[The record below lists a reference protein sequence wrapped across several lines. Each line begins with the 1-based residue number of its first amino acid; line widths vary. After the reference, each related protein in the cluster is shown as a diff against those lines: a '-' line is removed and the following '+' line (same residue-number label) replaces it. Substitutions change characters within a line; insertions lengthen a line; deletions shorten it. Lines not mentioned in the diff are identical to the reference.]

1 MSPEASFPSQRT
13 QGESPPSAR
22 GKDGVEDLDRSP
34 SVNDDVSGCTQRAS
48 ELENQRRLH
57 IQEAWT
63 LRHRYEQLKHAR
75 KALKAGQGE
84 EGRTDSEERSK
95 ELELLGTSARK
106 LENDDVTLNGEY
118 QKEMNAA
125 LDRRPSAPR
134 SHKSAE
140 AQLAHQ
146 LASRQVQKGTW
157 IAHRSLLSTLLGPL
171 TKLPEQQS
179 LEECWVSICKL
190 SGDYIELARSEE
202 ELGYRKTELDYFD
215 APRPDDQARDSQDL
229 QGRTTTGFNLDS
241 EDSPIADG
249 RFQMTVQHSLD
260 HTREIPQ
267 VPGAEEVQQVL
278 RKPLR
283 DANDSVDEIL
293 KGSKLPMRYRELCGA
308 LKELHGSIASAH
320 AKALESLENTVQTIC
335 REKPD
340 CPGAAHERL
349 MDLARD
355 AYKWKRL
362 EEQEILSQQIP
373 QMLQRRW
380 EAEKV
385 LAKTL
390 SRTLGEDP
398 GLDQRAREVLTWR
411 DNVVHDALRPER
423 WVENLS
429 GSLPDEYRSGFQR
442 VLSAHEHT
450 RTTIA
455 TDLSRSLYKLGKRL
469 TDAGHERNLVYAP
482 TEDLVQALKKERLAK
497 KEARKAKKA
506 RRARRALERSGKA
519 TPVTPAS
526 QAATADTELSSPAS
540 TLVDIAGPTKEW
552 TADKDLPVIQSGAMS
567 PADVVAVP
575 EAQPHQ
581 PFDVQLTTEPPAG
594 CQEVRTAVQSP
605 SGPLSAPQSVSSL
618 KVEPHTGGLSRT
630 CMEIVPGQSHS
641 DDPQHKGSI
650 GHIPPLK
657 QQSDPKIHP
666 SKWEVF
672 ATPVPEN
679 PGTDTDG
686 SDTESAPKGSD
697 GNTAPSSICG
707 SHDRSPGLVPI
718 TPDRSG
724 PEGLV
729 VFPRGKTCGSQIPY
743 GFAGHLGSFECY
755 PKYYHSA
762 GSGKVPLEAPTL
774 PRPSEGTM
782 STPAVD
788 DQAFHWQLTP
798 RGTSS
803 GQSSMRP
810 CARSGGAKKPMEG
823 SVHFPKRGRWGPTLE
838 KWIEPGPPSEDPVTA
853 SAKNAYTQRFYHR
866 PENASIAVPSS
877 PSDAYPNLYLST
889 PPGRAAPSHENWH
902 LELNSQ
908 PPYPL
913 THIYVPSPWPNSQ
926 QHFHEAHEQHPPY
939 QHPYPHQSQQDLDH
953 QHPPQS
959 FSQGQGQTR
968 PTQPTFSNQ
977 DFLHLPLQQQRS
989 HPTYPPQFQLPF
1001 PHTGSLHPSPHSP
1014 HPQTP
1019 FEIFPHPQLPPNPP
1033 FHSWLELPPSHPR
1046 SCPQSSSIPASA
1058 DRLSIYHLHQ
1068 SPPYQESFGPSPSL
1082 QRCPSDLAILQPLP
1096 PEYRSPHDNSVAT
1109 LPSSGSTLSAQP
1121 TPTSHATRPPSPL
1134 TPGLGDSDPT
1144 DEGMRGKERL
1154 YHYDASMGGVWTL
1167 ANTLQQLSPL
1177 PRRRDSTGSI
1187 PAIGLT
1193 LGPRG
1198 W

>member
-1 MSPEASFPSQRT
+1 MLVDVR
-13 QGESPPSAR
+13 R
-22 GKDGVEDLDRSP
+22 GLLNSKI
-34 SVNDDVSGCTQRAS
+34 SVVFIFKKLGPYG
-48 ELENQRRLH
+48 
-57 IQEAWT
+57 I
-63 LRHRYEQLKHAR
+63 
-75 KALKAGQGE
+75 GQGE
-84 EGRTDSEERSK
+84 EGRTESEERSK

-106 LENDDVTLNGEY
+106 LENDDVTLDGEY

-249 RFQMTVQHSLD
+249 RFQMTVQYSLD

-398 GLDQRAREVLTWR
+398 GLDQRAREVWTWR

-423 WVENLS
+423 WAENLS
-429 GSLPDEYRSGFQR
+429 VSLPDEYRSGFQR

-450 RTTIA
+450 RRTIA
-455 TDLSRSLYKLGKRL
+455 TDLSGSLYKLGKRL
-469 TDAGHERNLVYAP
+469 TDAGHERNLVYEP

-581 PFDVQLTTEPPAG
+581 PFDVQLTQSLP
-594 CQEVRTAVQSP
+594 QAVKKFGQLFRAPQDRSQLHSQSP
-605 SGPLSAPQSVSSL
+605 LR
-618 KVEPHTGGLSRT
+618 KWNHTLEA
-630 CMEIVPGQSHS
+630 CPEH
-641 DDPQHKGSI
+641 HKGSI

-657 QQSDPKIHP
+657 QQSDPKIHS

-724 PEGLV
+724 PEG
-729 VFPRGKTCGSQIPY
+729 PSRSTNTSQ
-743 GFAGHLGSFECY
+743 
-755 PKYYHSA
+755 
-762 GSGKVPLEAPTL
+762 TL
-774 PRPSEGTM
+774 
-782 STPAVD
+782 
-788 DQAFHWQLTP
+788 
-798 RGTSS
+798 
-803 GQSSMRP
+803 
-810 CARSGGAKKPMEG
+810 
-823 SVHFPKRGRWGPTLE
+823 
-838 KWIEPGPPSEDPVTA
+838 
-853 SAKNAYTQRFYHR
+853 
-866 PENASIAVPSS
+866 
-877 PSDAYPNLYLST
+877 
-889 PPGRAAPSHENWH
+889 
-902 LELNSQ
+902 
-908 PPYPL
+908 
-913 THIYVPSPWPNSQ
+913 
-926 QHFHEAHEQHPPY
+926 
-939 QHPYPHQSQQDLDH
+939 
-953 QHPPQS
+953 
-959 FSQGQGQTR
+959 
-968 PTQPTFSNQ
+968 
-977 DFLHLPLQQQRS
+977 
-989 HPTYPPQFQLPF
+989 
-1001 PHTGSLHPSPHSP
+1001 
-1014 HPQTP
+1014 
-1019 FEIFPHPQLPPNPP
+1019 
-1033 FHSWLELPPSHPR
+1033 
-1046 SCPQSSSIPASA
+1046 
-1058 DRLSIYHLHQ
+1058 
-1068 SPPYQESFGPSPSL
+1068 
-1082 QRCPSDLAILQPLP
+1082 
-1096 PEYRSPHDNSVAT
+1096 
-1109 LPSSGSTLSAQP
+1109 
-1121 TPTSHATRPPSPL
+1121 
-1134 TPGLGDSDPT
+1134 
-1144 DEGMRGKERL
+1144 
-1154 YHYDASMGGVWTL
+1154 
-1167 ANTLQQLSPL
+1167 
-1177 PRRRDSTGSI
+1177 
-1187 PAIGLT
+1187 
-1193 LGPRG
+1193 
-1198 W
+1198 